1 MFRDFKRGGY
11 NLESTV
17 SGKRLI
23 AAILMI
29 AFFLQ
34 VRKLNG
40 WVCRNMSVV
49 SKEYGRAERRQ
60 VHVGLY
66 GHTWVNYMESM

>member
-1 MFRDFKRGGY
+1 
-11 NLESTV
+11 LESTNV

-29 AFFLQ
+29 ALAYTVPQ
-34 VRKLNG
+34 CKVRKLNG

-49 SKEYGRAERRQ
+49 SKNMDEPKAA
-60 VHVGLY
+60 
-66 GHTWVNYMESM
+66 